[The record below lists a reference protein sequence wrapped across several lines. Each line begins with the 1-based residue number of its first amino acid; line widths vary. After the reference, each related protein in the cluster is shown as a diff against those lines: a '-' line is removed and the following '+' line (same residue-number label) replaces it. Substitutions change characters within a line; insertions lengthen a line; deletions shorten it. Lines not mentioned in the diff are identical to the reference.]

1 MIRQDPRVCGYHLAM
16 APRHHRPHQP
26 DLALTER
33 IGERVRRLRL
43 ARELT
48 QQALA
53 GGEYTK
59 AHMSAIEKGRVRP
72 SLTTLEYLAK
82 RLEVPLA
89 AFLVEDPAEP
99 IPTLSRIRGVAIGDG
114 RIVGELDD
122 GRIVGIPITWSE
134 RLSSATWRELTSWR
148 LLPGRRAVAW
158 PTLDV
163 VIELETFLA
172 GREGPPT
179 PSTRGRPRRAVRPA

>member
-1 MIRQDPRVCGYHLAM
+1 M
-16 APRHHRPHQP
+16 APRHHRPHVP
-26 DLALTER
+26 DPALTER
-33 IGERVRRLRL
+33 IGERVRQLRL
-43 ARELT
+43 ERGLT

-72 SLTTLEYLAK
+72 SLTTLEYLAE

-89 AFLVEDPAEP
+89 ALLVEDASEP
-99 IPTLSRIRGVAIGDG
+99 VPTLWRIRSVAIEDG

-134 RLSSATWRELTSWR
+134 RLSSATWIELTSWR
-148 LLPGRRAVAW
+148 LLPGRRTVAW
-158 PTLDV
+158 PALDV
-163 VIELETFLA
+163 VIDLETFLV
-172 GREGPPT
+172 GRKGPPT
-179 PSTRGRPRRAVRPA
+179 PSTRGRPRRSV

>member
-1 MIRQDPRVCGYHLAM
+1 MIRWM
-16 APRHHRPHQP
+16 APRQHRPHAP

-33 IGERVRRLRL
+33 IGGRVRLLRL
-43 ARELT
+43 ERGLT

-53 GGEYTK
+53 DGEYTK

-72 SLTTLEYLAK
+72 SLTTLEHLAE

-89 AFLVEDPAEP
+89 AFLVEDPPEP
-99 IPTLSRIRGVAIGDG
+99 IPTRSRIRGVAIGDG

-122 GRIVGIPITWSE
+122 GRIVGIPIAWSE
-134 RLSSATWRELTSWR
+134 QLASATWRELTSWR
-148 LLPGRRAVAW
+148 LVPGRRAVAW

-163 VIELETFLA
+163 VIELDTFLA
-172 GREGPPT
+172 GQDGPPA
-179 PSTRGRPRRAVRPA
+179 PSTRGRPRRSARPA